1 MTQVPTSHIE
11 AILFVEAKAITYKKL
26 AQILNSTPE
35 AVAEIV
41 TALSQVYE
49 TEQRGLRLLLTDSGV
64 QMTTAPELHE
74 IVAQV
79 IKDERTGDLTKPSL
93 ETLSIIAYRSPVTKA
108 EIETIRGVN
117 CSMILRN
124 LLIRGLIEETFD
136 KTKGVEVYDITHEYL
151 QLLGVSQVNQ
161 LPDYER
167 LSRDL
172 KIGEVLGEMGNSDD
186 FFQQLEA
193 NAQPAE
199 SATSVTKDVN

>member
-1 MTQVPTSHIE
+1 MTQVLTSHIE
-11 AILFVEAKAITYKKL
+11 AILFVEAKPVTYKKL
-26 AQILNSTPE
+26 ATILNSTPE
-35 AVAEIV
+35 AVAEVV
-41 TALSQVYE
+41 TNLSQVYE
-49 TEQRGLRLLLTDSGV
+49 TEQRGLRLLITESGV
-64 QMTTAPELHE
+64 QMVTAPELHE

-79 IKDERTGDLTKPSL
+79 VKDERTGDLTKPSL

-108 EIETIRGVN
+108 EVETIRGVN

-124 LLIRGLIEETFD
+124 LLIRGLVEETFD
-136 KTKGVEVYDITHEYL
+136 KTKGVEVYTITHDYL

-161 LPDYER
+161 LPEYER

-199 SATSVTKDVN
+199 STTSVTNDNN